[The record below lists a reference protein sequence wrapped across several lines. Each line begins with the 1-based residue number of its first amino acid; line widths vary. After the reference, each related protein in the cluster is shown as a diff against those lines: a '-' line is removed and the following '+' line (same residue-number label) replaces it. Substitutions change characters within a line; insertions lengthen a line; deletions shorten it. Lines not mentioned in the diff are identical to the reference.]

1 MVKYSAYGLGNQVP
15 FTLMD
20 TFTGIS
26 LIEEELIRIEFG
38 DLA

>member
-1 MVKYSAYGLGNQVP
+1 LFKSKGKTNILVFKIYFIIFS
-15 FTLMD
+15 
-20 TFTGIS
+20 GIQ

>member
-1 MVKYSAYGLGNQVP
+1 LP
-15 FTLMD
+15 FDLMD
-20 TFTGIS
+20 TITGIR